1 MYYIFLILRNFS
13 EFMVHD
19 MRRRPDF
26 DHIEEFNGND
36 KPYFGQK
43 KKIFFFNFLSTYLKN
58 AYVGIRVSSQEY
70 NTSQGKKY
78 VRCKSHRRLYSN
90 LEDVLV

>member
-43 KKIFFFNFLSTYLKN
+43 KNFFFQFP
-58 AYVGIRVSSQEY
+58 V
-70 NTSQGKKY
+70 
-78 VRCKSHRRLYSN
+78 N
-90 LEDVLV
+90 LFEKCLCGD

>member
-1 MYYIFLILRNFS
+1 MYIFLILRNFF

-19 MRRRPDF
+19 MLRRPDF

-43 KKIFFFNFLSTYLKN
+43 KIFFFNFLSTYLKN
-58 AYVGIRVSSQEY
+58 AYMGIRVSSQEY
-70 NTSQGKKY
+70 NTSQGK
-78 VRCKSHRRLYSN
+78 N
-90 LEDVLV
+90 M